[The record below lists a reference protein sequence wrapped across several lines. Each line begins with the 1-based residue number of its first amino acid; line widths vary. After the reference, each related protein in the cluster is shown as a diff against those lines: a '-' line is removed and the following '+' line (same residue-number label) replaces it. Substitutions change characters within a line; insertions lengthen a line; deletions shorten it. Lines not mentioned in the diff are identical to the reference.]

1 MAPIRIVNSSFWPFF
16 NNHEVDQQ
24 FRDVLLKFSSDQG
37 LEADESFS
45 MQNGQFGTT
54 LPDSPKKYSYERNS
68 FIFFIFLSSLLAS
81 NLFTLVMRIYKN
93 SITSMDTNIII
104 IMNSYIYELYNL
116 IVITM
121 VSYSL
126 F

>member
-1 MAPIRIVNSSFWPFF
+1 MAPIHIVNSSFWPFL

-24 FRDVLLKFSSDQG
+24 FRNVFLKFSSDQG

-54 LPDSPKKYSYERNS
+54 LPDGPKQYSYERNP
-68 FIFFIFLSSLLAS
+68 FIFFIFLSCLLAS